1 MLGHFTAVLSA
12 RPVDDNGIDEPS
24 NGCNIPLSD
33 CKGNKLPINYGWMEK
48 GEAQLVGTRHP
59 HRCFAVLTCSILS
72 SSVRFYRT
80 LPLLVIRFP
89 RVRGRGATV
98 HDRPL
103 SVLSSTR
110 QSLHQPPATRNTP
123 KRTHQRQWQ

>member
-80 LPLLVIRFP
+80 LPYP
-89 RVRGRGATV
+89 S
-98 HDRPL
+98 L
-103 SVLSSTR
+103 SLDSPEYEAAVYLFHPVLICSILSYHILPYPFLPYPT
-110 QSLHQPPATRNTP
+110 PPC
-123 KRTHQRQWQ
+123 H